1 MIGKLAVWAGKSA
14 LMMSPAGGIIRGA
27 GALFG
32 KVPWQ
37 IWAALALAIAVFV
50 GVKVHGH
57 KVDAFGNERFTAG
70 YAKGYADA
78 KADLEKAKAEV
89 ETKGVAMAQDERKKN
104 DAKTADL
111 DRSVADFMRGG
122 PGRAACSPVAP
133 ATTDGATG
141 PGGAKADD
149 TVSPVPAEERQP
161 LIGVPVDAAA
171 AFARQNDKALID
183 NASWWSWYDRY
194 QAILADYQRKV
205 DEFNAKQGRKK

>member
-1 MIGKLAVWAGKSA
+1 MLEAIGARLAASV
-14 LMMSPAGGIIRGA
+14 LMQSPIGGFIRGA
-27 GALFG
+27 WALAR

-37 IWAALALAIAVFV
+37 VWAAIALAIAVFV
-50 GVKVHGH
+50 GVKIHGH
-57 KVDAFGNERFTAG
+57 KVDAFGNERFKSGFEAG
-70 YAKGYADA
+70 YAAA
-78 KADLEKAKAEV
+78 KEDLGKAKAEV

-111 DRSVADFMRGG
+111 DRSVADFVRGG

-133 ATTDGATG
+133 AATDGATG

-205 DEFNAKQGRKK
+205 DAYNAKQGRKK